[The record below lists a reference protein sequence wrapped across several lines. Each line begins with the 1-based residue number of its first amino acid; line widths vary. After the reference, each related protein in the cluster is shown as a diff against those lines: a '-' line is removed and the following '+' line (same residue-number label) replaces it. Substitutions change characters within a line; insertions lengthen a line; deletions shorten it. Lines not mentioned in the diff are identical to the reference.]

1 MSQRWSYGEI
11 FEAIEPVIPDGRPA
25 LVHGKRII
33 LWGEFKKRTNNI
45 AQNLLANGIKPG
57 DKIAFYTRNGP
68 EYPEGIAAAFKAGLV
83 HVNVNYRYIEKELI
97 YLIDNSDSSV
107 VVYHQEFRESVNNI
121 KSKLPKVKIWLE
133 TAEGNECTYEK
144 FATEGDGSSPKI
156 EHSPDDL
163 LFLYTGG
170 TTGMPK
176 GVMWKHDD
184 LFQVLGAGG
193 WCKWD
198 D

>member
-11 FEAIEPVIPDGRPA
+11 FEAIEPVIPDDRPA
-25 LVHGKRII
+25 LVHGKRTI

-68 EYPEGIAAAFKAGLV
+68 EYSEGIAAAFKAGLV

-133 TAEGNECTYEK
+133 TAEGNE
-144 FATEGDGSSPKI
+144 
-156 EHSPDDL
+156 
-163 LFLYTGG
+163 YTLAVN
-170 TTGMPK
+170 T
-176 GVMWKHDD
+176 
-184 LFQVLGAGG
+184 LGAFIHSARLQFVEFFGKFISG
-193 WCKWD
+193 TGRPFAPLTRSARHITARD
-198 D
+198 E

>member
-11 FEAIEPVIPDGRPA
+11 FEAIEPVIPDDRPA

-68 EYPEGIAAAFKAGLV
+68 EYPEGIAAAFKASLV

-133 TAEGNECTYEK
+133 TAEGNECAYEE
-144 FATEGDGSSPKI
+144 FATEGDGSPPKI
-156 EHSPDDL
+156 KHSFRPS
-163 LFLYTGG
+163 G
-170 TTGMPK
+170 
-176 GVMWKHDD
+176 
-184 LFQVLGAGG
+184 
-193 WCKWD
+193 
-198 D
+198 